1 MFIPSRP
8 SLDRIGLAVAG
19 AADRVRCGEE
29 ARLAARPQLVVLGVA
44 LDANA
49 QTRYGLSSP
58 EGEGAFNVSCFFL
71 KKIIV

>member
-49 QTRYGLSSP
+49 QARYGLSSP
-58 EGEGAFNVSCFFL
+58 EGGAFNVSCFFL
-71 KKIIV
+71 KEIIL